1 MCGSLVKKN
10 NSSIRGALARA
21 GQRLKLSSVCLGL
34 SWWLATC
41 LGWWFL
47 LFALD
52 NLFSLPA
59 GLRLPLAMGGSAF
72 FAAAF
77 MKRVIGAVK
86 RKKRLEGVAVFIEER
101 SGISNNLLVNAC
113 EFESQPVSP
122 EEEIFIRHTIAQGQ
136 AALPR
141 IQLSRLV
148 DSKKLFAWGSAAL
161 VLFLI
166 WMPYVMMFPRYVRSA
181 ARRYARPLA
190 DLPPAGR
197 VVLSVTPSSDT
208 VAIEGE
214 SLEVNVVVDSLRGDT
229 RRPGKPPV
237 IVWQEGTRIL
247 EPSKTAGDHAEM
259 VAASTHEEMYTYT
272 FNELRRSFVFR
283 ILAED
288 TYNRSAGVRVCPRPR
303 IREALFHVSLPA
315 YAGGAF
321 TSSPGPPSSLSV
333 LPDSAIEV
341 SLKIAPCVDSAVW
354 SEIQKKEA
362 FLVDGETLLA
372 TSHIVSAGPYE
383 IWVEE
388 PISGRDLAIASGEI
402 TLQTDLAPEVD
413 FITENRNRFA
423 AQGNAIPLMLRAKDD
438 FGVRRILVT
447 SRKADQD
454 SPGTVLKEWSY
465 MGPPGPRNPGKEA
478 FELRIDPGIFAA
490 GDIYQI
496 EASAFDF
503 RPGGKPG
510 KSAPLILRIKSSEEL
525 FLAPGDPLA
534 RAFGLLQSSVVE
546 QRKAN
551 GLTADLKVYLGEAL
565 ERDNIPAHGEAM
577 SKQQEEA
584 KLLGSR
590 AVAELEKVP
599 AGKRYVGTLGRLI
612 RGEMSWVL
620 EDIGKINTFRPL
632 RLPGW
637 LSRIEKRQTHILREL
652 IALAGTI
659 AERQE
664 EHTETEVTAQQ
675 PHPYSAPADEQL
687 QDLRDSLKE
696 FTRDQKRI
704 LARTRSLVDQIPEDL
719 TEEEEKVLGEL
730 AREESKW
737 ADFFEEKL
745 TDFSKLPLQDFAD
758 GSLAEEFNEVYQEIK
773 LAAESLYAKKIELAV
788 PHEQS
793 GLESAEEFLHNPER
807 WLPDVPDRTKWV
819 MEEAEFP
826 ADIPLGEL
834 PAELEDII
842 GVLIDREEEMSD
854 EVEDVSSAWI
864 DSVDKGAGWGAMDGP
879 ISSMGAKGVTGNLLP
894 NQHEIGGRSGEG
906 RTGRSH
912 GQMVEK
918 TASGKG
924 GRETP
929 TRLTPGPFEDGSVA
943 DASKGDSGGATGGGK
958 LSGFGASGLRGPAPA
973 QRDQE
978 IPRLAGR
985 QAEIRQAAEELAL
998 KLRGYHLPTGDIEG
1012 SIASM
1017 KRVEHAITTRDG
1029 LALRQAFNRALDAL
1043 GNAKTAVRRE
1053 TGLQRERTRL
1063 PAWMRDEI
1071 MMGLRDGMPRGYED
1085 LIREYFRA
1093 LAEEAGGV
1101 R

>member
-1 MCGSLVKKN
+1 VKKN
-10 NSSIRGALARA
+10 NSSIHCALGRA
-21 GQRLKLSSVCLGL
+21 GQRLKLSAVCLGL

-52 NLFSLPA
+52 NFFCLPA
-59 GLRLPLAMGGSAF
+59 GLRLPLAVGGSAF

-86 RKKRLEGVAVFIEER
+86 RKTRLEGVAVFIEKR
-101 SGISNNLLVNAC
+101 SCISNNILVNAY

-122 EEEIFIRHTIAQGQ
+122 EEEIFVQHAIAQGQ

-141 IQLSRLV
+141 IHLSRLI

-166 WMPYVMMFPRYVRSA
+166 WMPYVMMFPQYVRSA

-190 DLPPAGR
+190 DLPPVGR
-197 VVLSVTPSSDT
+197 VVLSVTPSSDI
-208 VAIEGE
+208 VVIEGE
-214 SLEVNVVVDSLRGDT
+214 SLEVHVVVDSLRGEET
-229 RRPGKPPV
+229 RGSGKPPV
-237 IVWQEGTRIL
+237 IVWREGTRLL

-259 VAASTHEEMYTYT
+259 VAATTHVETYTYT
-272 FNELRRSFVFR
+272 FNELRRSFAFR
-283 ILAED
+283 ILAEN
-288 TYNRSAGVRVCPRPR
+288 TYTRNVGVKVCPRPR
-303 IREALFHVSLPA
+303 IREALFQVSLPA

-321 TSSPGPPSSLSV
+321 VSSPGPPASLSV

-341 SLKIAPCVDSAVW
+341 SLKITPCVDSAVW
-354 SEIQKKEA
+354 REIRTREP

-383 IWVEE
+383 IWAKE

-413 FITENRNRFA
+413 FLTEDRNRFA
-423 AQGNAIPLMLRAKDD
+423 TQGNTIPLMLQAKDD

-454 SPGTVLKEWSY
+454 PPGTVLKEWSY
-465 MGPPGPRNPGKEA
+465 MGPPGPRNPGKET
-478 FELRIDPGIFAA
+478 FELRIDPGIFVA
-490 GDIYQI
+490 GDIYRI
-496 EASAFDF
+496 EARAFDF

-510 KSAPLILRIKSSEEL
+510 KSAPLILRIKSPAEL
-525 FLAPGDPLA
+525 SLAAGDPLA
-534 RAFGLLQSSVVE
+534 RTFELLRSSIAE

-551 GLTADLKVYLGEAL
+551 GLTADLNAYLGEAL
-565 ERDNIPAHGEAM
+565 ERDNVPAHRAAM
-577 SKQQEEA
+577 STQQEEV

-590 AVAELEKVP
+590 AVAELETVP
-599 AGKRYVGTLGRLI
+599 AGKRYLGTLSRLI
-612 RGEMSWVL
+612 KGEMSWVL

-664 EHTETEVTAQQ
+664 EHTEAEVTAQQ
-675 PHPYSAPADEQL
+675 PHPYSAPADEQR
-687 QDLRDSLKE
+687 QELRDSFKE

-704 LARTRSLVDQIPEDL
+704 LARTRSLVDQVPEDL

-758 GSLAEEFNEVYQEIK
+758 DSLAEEFNEVYQEIK
-773 LAAESLYAKKIELAV
+773 LAAESLYAKKNELAV

-793 GLESAEEFLHNPER
+793 GLASAEEFLHNLER
-807 WLPDVPDRTKWV
+807 WLPDVPDRIKWV

-864 DSVDKGAGWGAMDGP
+864 DSIDKGAGWDAMDGP

-943 DASKGDSGGATGGGK
+943 DASRRDSGGATGGGK
-958 LSGFGASGLRGPAPA
+958 LSGFGVSGLRGPAPA
-973 QRDQE
+973 QQDQE

-985 QAEIRQAAEELAL
+985 QAEIRQAAEDLAL

-1012 SIASM
+1012 SVASM
-1017 KRVEHAITTRDG
+1017 KHVEDAITTRDG

-1053 TGLQRERTRL
+1053 TGLQRERTSRL

-1093 LAEEAGGV
+1093 LAEKAGEI